1 MFTKKI
7 LYNIPNSVSNS
18 NRIVL
23 PTLIFLLMLITILE
37 TIPINI
43 FKIIIGVIIWFS
55 LFYEVNLSEK
65 NSFLSSCKVAFYHSL
80 LCIFLTSTSFIY
92 NTVDYEPISAF
103 RSDIL
108 IFSLSYFIY
117 DLYHVIYSKFDKL
130 FIVHHILCILTIISV
145 LLLNNLGIL
154 VSQCLFIGEI
164 TNPLQITWSI
174 SRVLNYN
181 KITDYIF
188 PIFSFNF
195 IIVRTFVIPYY
206 HYLLLKDMFG
216 NSYTIINYTLIIISL
231 IGNIGS
237 LMWVRAIIL
246 KLIK

>member
-1 MFTKKI
+1 M
-7 LYNIPNSVSNS
+7 IPQIWNWFMN
-18 NRIVL
+18 L
-23 PTLIFLLMLITILE
+23 
-37 TIPINI
+37 
-43 FKIIIGVIIWFS
+43 IIIHTFLPKYFHNLNIS
-55 LFYEVNLSEK
+55 LNLVS
-65 NSFLSSCKVAFYHSL
+65 LSHALLTIMGSL
-80 LCIFLTSTSFIY
+80 YFIM
-92 NTVDYEPISAF
+92 NETWE
-103 RSDIL
+103 SDIFNDNQLKL
-108 IFSLSYFIY
+108 IYFSASYFIY
-117 DLYHVIYSKFDKL
+117 DSIFILINKCELMFLAHHCLILLIYYITTSNNIGSKFIIYSIFL
-130 FIVHHILCILTIISV
+130 
-145 LLLNNLGIL
+145 
-154 VSQCLFIGEI
+154 GEI